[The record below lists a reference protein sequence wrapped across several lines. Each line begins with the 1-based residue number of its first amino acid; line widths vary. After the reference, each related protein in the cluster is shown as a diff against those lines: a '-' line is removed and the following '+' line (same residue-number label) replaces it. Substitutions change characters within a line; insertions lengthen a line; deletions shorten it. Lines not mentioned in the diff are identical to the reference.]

1 MINIDKEA
9 IKEKVWNR
17 ENNYTATEEWLT
29 PAGNQRSAPMYEVL
43 IENSYLNKTKRV
55 KKRSMYELEV
65 AVEKQLTKWNEQEV
79 RKRIKDATKDAKEQ
93 AEAEW
98 REKKENIEDYLE
110 ELSNILQSTLE
121 YDDKIDWDGLVDKS
135 EFHEFTFNEVE
146 PLKPIEP
153 SKPSKPSQPPKSFW
167 DKIFPFVWNKKLEAH
182 KKKVKRWKERC
193 ERIDSEFQNE
203 IDEWKT
209 KKQKLKAREE
219 KEKAKWENKKQAFL
233 ESQKKHNLSIIN
245 FKERYESGN
254 EAAIYEYFEAVFENS
269 TYPDDFP
276 LNYSLVYEQQSETLE
291 VDLSLPNID
300 DMPKD
305 RDYRL
310 KKTTGEISP
319 VTMKDKERDSLYEEV
334 INQTVIRTI
343 HEVFE
348 SDYANNVMQVVVN
361 GWVNYVDKGTGNEK
375 NSCIIS
381 VSADREKFENFNL
394 ERVEPAECI
403 KALKGVKAGALADVA
418 PVKPIMQL
426 DKNDRRFVESEAIL
440 ADVNSTTNLA
450 EIDWE
455 EFEHLVRELFEKMFS
470 DEDSEV
476 KVTQTSSD
484 GGIDAIAFDPDPIR
498 GGKFVIQAKRYTKV
512 VPVAAV
518 RDLYGTMISE
528 GASKG
533 LLVTT
538 AHYGRDA
545 RAFTK
550 DKPITLI
557 DGSNLV
563 YLLEEH
569 GHKVRIDI
577 KAARA
582 KLDKKK

>member
-1 MINIDKEA
+1 MIDVDKEA
-9 IKEKVWNR
+9 IREKVWNR
-17 ENNYTATEEWLT
+17 ENNFTATEEWLT

-43 IENSYLNKTKRV
+43 IENSYLSKTKRI

-98 REKKENIEDYLE
+98 REKKENLEDYLE
-110 ELSNILQSTLE
+110 ELKNILQSTLD
-121 YDDKIDWDGLVDKS
+121 YDDKLDWDELIDS
-135 EFHEFTFNEVE
+135 SDFHEFKFDKIE
-146 PLKPIEP
+146 PQEPAKPKKPI
-153 SKPSKPSQPPKSFW
+153 KPRKTFW
-167 DKIFPFVWNKKLEAH
+167 DKIFPFLWSRKLEAH
-182 KKKVKRWKERC
+182 EKELRKWEKKCNQIDKKFEAELNKWK
-193 ERIDSEFQNE
+193 S
-203 IDEWKT
+203 
-209 KKQKLKAREE
+209 E
-219 KEKAKWENKKQAFL
+219 KEKAKSKWRNKKQAFL
-233 ESQKKHNLSIIN
+233 ESQKKHNESIRN
-245 FKERYESGN
+245 FKERYESGDV
-254 EAAIYEYFEAVFENS
+254 AALYEYFDAVFENS

-276 LNYSLVYEQQSETLE
+276 LDYSLVYEEQSKTLE
-291 VDLSLPNID
+291 VDLSLPNTED
-300 DMPKD
+300 LPQVE
-305 RDYRL
+305 DYKL
-310 KKTTGEISP
+310 KKTTGEITP
-319 VTMKDKERDSLYEEV
+319 VPMKDKKRDSLYESV

-361 GWVNYVDKGTGNEK
+361 GWVNYIDKGTGNEK

-381 VSADREKFENFNL
+381 VSADREEFEGFNL
-394 ERVEPAECI
+394 DRVDPAECI
-403 KALKGVKAGALADVA
+403 KALKGVKAGSLADIA

-426 DKNDRRFVESEAIL
+426 DKNDRRFVESEEIL

-476 KVTQTSSD
+476 KVTQASSD

-538 AHYGRDA
+538 AHYGREA

-550 DKPITLI
+550 DKPISLI

-582 KLDKKK
+582 KLDENRNY